1 VTPTQT
7 QPVTVYINACCDA
20 VGQSGD
26 FVNFTIFASSSSGS
40 YGTNSVNV
48 TTNVT
53 VEIQVVDGVFDE
65 IGFPTIN
72 NGTSSVSGIA
82 TVGTGEPVISLDILS
97 ISPSSGPG
105 QIYVFGSTQV
115 GCP

>member
-1 VTPTQT
+1 
-7 QPVTVYINACCDA
+7 VTVYINACCDA

-26 FVNFTIFASSSSGS
+26 FVNFTVYASSSSGS

-65 IGFPTIN
+65 FGNPIIS
-72 NGTSSVSGIA
+72 NGTSSDSGIA
-82 TVGTGEPVISLDILS
+82 SVLEGEPVISLDILS

-105 QIYVFGSTQV
+105 QIYVLGSTQV